1 MRYIFCMSIASY
13 WSENELEVLRSSY
26 GKVSYLRFQYLL
38 PGRTTPAIH
47 AMARAL
53 GLKANLSLSAS
64 IRRSGFRAYSLN
76 YEYFAKLTVENCYW
90 GGFIAADGCIAR
102 KPTPRISIGLSKKDR
117 EHLVRFAKCIE
128 FSGPI
133 SDRQAKLLGKI
144 FPYSQICISV
154 QQSTLD
160 DLYNWFN
167 VIERKS
173 LVLQPPNLKL
183 IEHVASFIVG
193 YVDGNG
199 SIGYSK
205 HDRSF
210 RLGIRGSFALLTW
223 IKCCFDEWCPSKK
236 MVGIGTSDGYPKYQL
251 SGHRLMRIAAILTTH
266 SPIMLSRKW
275 SAIVQALR

>member
-1 MRYIFCMSIASY
+1 MSIAAY

-26 GKVSYLRFQYLL
+26 GQVSYPCFRYLL
-38 PGRTTPAIH
+38 PNRTTPAIH
-47 AMARAL
+47 AMAKTL
-53 GLKANLSLSAS
+53 GLKADLSLSAS
-64 IRRSGFRAYSLN
+64 IRRTGFRAYSLN
-76 YEYFAKLTVENCYW
+76 YDYFAKPTNENCYW

-102 KPTPRISIGLSKKDR
+102 KPTPRISIGLSKKDH

-133 SDRQAKLLGKI
+133 FDRQVKLLGNI
-144 FPYSQICISV
+144 FPCSQICISV

-160 DLYNWFN
+160 DLYNWFS

-183 IEHVASFIVG
+183 IEHVAPFIVG
-193 YVDGNG
+193 YIDGNG

-205 HDRSF
+205 RDRSF
-210 RLGIRGSFALLTW
+210 RLGIRGSLAILTW
-223 IKCCFDEWCPSKK
+223 VKCCFDEWCPSKK
-236 MVGIGTSDGYPKYQL
+236 MAGIGTSDGYPKYQL
-251 SGHRLMRIAAILTTH
+251 SGHRLMRIVAILTAH

-275 SAIVQALR
+275 SVIVQALR